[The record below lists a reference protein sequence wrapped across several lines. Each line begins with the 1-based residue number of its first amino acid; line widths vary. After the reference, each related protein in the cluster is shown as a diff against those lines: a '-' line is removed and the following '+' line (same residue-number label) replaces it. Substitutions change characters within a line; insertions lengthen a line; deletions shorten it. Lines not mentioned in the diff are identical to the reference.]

1 MKEVSIKSHTRRGK
15 NGTTISVKGYTR
27 RVGRKGVHSPKR
39 PKQKNAAEPGEEL
52 KQKIESKA
60 QYTGPKM
67 SAEEFKAWNDA
78 AREATMKFYGKRKPK
93 PVETKKDSAAKK
105 VKGHLE
111 NLEDKI
117 ARFVDKYSK
126 KAYKRAL

>member
-1 MKEVSIKSHTRRGK
+1 MKEVSIKSYTRRGK

-27 RVGRKGVHSPKR
+27 RVGRKGIHSPKR

-78 AREATMKFYGKRKPK
+78 AREATMRFYGKRKPT
-93 PVETKKDSAAKK
+93 ETKKVSAAKK
-105 VKGHLE
+105 AKGHLE
-111 NLEDKI
+111 NFEDKI